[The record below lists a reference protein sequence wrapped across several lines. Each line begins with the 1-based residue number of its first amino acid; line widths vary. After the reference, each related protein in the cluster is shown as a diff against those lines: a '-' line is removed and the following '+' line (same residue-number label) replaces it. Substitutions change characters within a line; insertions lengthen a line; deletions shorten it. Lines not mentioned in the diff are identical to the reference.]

1 MSHRR
6 KAFAHFKEVDPK
18 LYKAALPFS
27 NKLPARLAEIKS
39 RDRLFN
45 ALARSVI
52 SQQLG
57 GPAANTIALRLVEVC
72 GGKITSKT
80 IEKVSPARLRG
91 AGLSGA
97 KAKTLKAL
105 ASAVNKKQL
114 DLLHLRT
121 LEREE
126 AEKRL
131 TAVWGVGPWTAEMF
145 LMFALGHADIFSAG
159 DLGLIRSMESLYN
172 IKKLSRERASRI
184 AKKWSP
190 HRTYACL
197 ALWSIRDKK

>member
-1 MSHRR
+1 MSDR
-6 KAFAHFKEVDPK
+6 KKALAHFRRVDPK
-18 LYKAALPFS
+18 LYKAALPFR
-27 NKLPARLAEIKS
+27 NKLPPRLAEIKNH
-39 RDRLFN
+39 DRLFN

-57 GPAANTIALRLVEVC
+57 GPAASTIAGRVTEAC
-72 GGKITSKT
+72 GGKITSQN
-80 IEKVSPARLRG
+80 IRRVSPARLRD

-97 KAKTLKAL
+97 KTKTLKTL
-105 ASAVNKKQL
+105 AKVVNKKQL
-114 DLLHLRT
+114 NLLELRK

-145 LMFALGHADIFSAG
+145 LMFALGHPDIFSAG

-172 IKKLSRERASRI
+172 VKKLSPERAALI
-184 AKKWSP
+184 AKRWSP

-197 ALWSIRDKK
+197 ALWSIRDV